1 MFQGQITEVAAEE
14 PSQQPVVNG
23 GEKEEVPTTE
33 VPAITEESGT
43 PQPPP
48 GENEVQEVE
57 TVQEEAAGDVPDIT
71 VTTPGEADSDP
82 TLTTKAPGQD
92 TPPENKSDEFGEFQA
107 AEAFGDVQVEG
118 TASIEQPED
127 LPPAPVRLLITLSF
141 FSGSVHLFCYS
152 DRYLCHNLRILSH
165 RMVQLA
171 QVPVP

>member
-1 MFQGQITEVAAEE
+1 MAPEE

-33 VPAITEESGT
+33 VPAIIEESGT

-48 GENEVQEVE
+48 GENEVQEAE
-57 TVQEEAAGDVPDIT
+57 TAPRAQEEAAGDVPDIT

-118 TASIEQPED
+118 TASVEQPDD
-127 LPPAPVRLLITLSF
+127 LPPAPVRLLITS
-141 FSGSVHLFCYS
+141 SISSESVHLFRYS
-152 DRYLCHNLRILSH
+152 DRYRYLCHNLRILSH